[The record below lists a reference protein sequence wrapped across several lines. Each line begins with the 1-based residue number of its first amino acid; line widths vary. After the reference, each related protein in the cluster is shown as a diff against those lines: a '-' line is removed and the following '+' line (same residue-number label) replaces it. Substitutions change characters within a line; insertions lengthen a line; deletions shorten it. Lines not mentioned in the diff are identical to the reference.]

1 MAPEKL
7 TETKPA
13 VGRSTTRDRKALSP
27 RTLLRGLAIG
37 IPLLL
42 SSGCVKSGISPKAH
56 EVHTL
61 FYVILWLALPV
72 FVFVEGMLLICVVW
86 FRRRRGDEQE
96 PSQKDATKKVL
107 YAFFAGPLA
116 IVVVLLSFGESTAA
130 KVDHLDPD
138 PTENLV
144 VTGFQWAWQAQY
156 TKENFTVAGKTLGAP
171 MVMEL
176 PVNEVTQVTLKATD
190 VIHEFYVPD
199 LLFMKNAV
207 PGHPNT
213 FTVKPTKQGT
223 YLGQCA
229 QYCGLWHE
237 QMKFTVKVVSRAEFE
252 KWTHQQQKEAKRLA
266 AKAACTPN
274 NSDIELTAH
283 NISWDKTC
291 VAVVGGKPFKVEIHN
306 LDNDVAHNFG
316 IWQSSALKKELFH
329 TKNLTGPAEK
339 TYKVPILPPGKYYF
353 QCDVH
358 GPAMSGTLI
367 IGDPQ
372 RK

>member
-7 TETKPA
+7 TTTQHP
-13 VGRSTTRDRKALSP
+13 VGRRMPPDRRALSP
-27 RTLLRGLAIG
+27 RGLLRALAIG
-37 IPLLL
+37 LPLVL
-42 SSGCVKSGISPKAH
+42 SSGCIKSGISPKAH

-61 FYVILWLALPV
+61 FYIILWLALPV
-72 FVFVEGMLLICVVW
+72 FVFVEGMLLICVVR
-86 FRRRRGDEQE
+86 FRKRRGDEEE
-96 PSQKDATKKVL
+96 PSQKDANKKVL

-116 IVVVLLSFGESTAA
+116 IVVVLLSFGETTAA
-130 KVDHLDPD
+130 RVDHVDPN
-138 PTENLV
+138 PTERLV
-144 VTGFQWAWQAQY
+144 VTGFQWAWQAEY
-156 TKENFTVAGKTLGAP
+156 AKENFTVAGKTLGAP
-171 MVMEL
+171 MAMEL
-176 PVNEVTQVTLKATD
+176 PVNEVTQVTLMAHD

-213 FTVKPTKQGT
+213 FTIKPTKQGT
-223 YLGQCA
+223 YRGQCA

-237 QMKFTVKVVSRAEFE
+237 QMKFVVKVVPRADFD
-252 KWTHQQQKEAKRLA
+252 KWTHQQEKRAKQLA
-266 AKAACTPN
+266 AKAACTPKG
-274 NSDIELTAH
+274 SEIQLTAH

-291 VAVVGGKPFKVEIHN
+291 IAVLGGKPWKLEIHN

-329 TKNLTGPAEK
+329 TKTLTGPAEK
-339 TYKVPILPPGKYYF
+339 SYTVPVLPPGKYYF

-372 RK
+372 QK